1 MKNDIKTHKNVLN
14 FSSRELLLNANSEL
28 ISQLQDRLKAKRF
41 RPQEGDSIKL
51 AYMRVFIQALTLQN
65 AILRD
70 SELEELQDRIK
81 ALEEAGTC

>member
-1 MKNDIKTHKNVLN
+1 MKTDNRSPCEPFK
-14 FSSRELLLNANSEL
+14 FSSRELLVSANSEI
-28 ISQLQDRLKAKRF
+28 ISQLHDRLKAKRF

>member
-1 MKNDIKTHKNVLN
+1 MKTDSNNPKDVLI
-14 FSSRELLLNANSEL
+14 FSSRELLISANSEM

>member
-1 MKNDIKTHKNVLN
+1 MKTDSKKTEDVLI
-14 FSSRELLLNANSEL
+14 FSSRELLVSANSEI
-28 ISQLQDRLKAKRF
+28 ISQLHDRLKAKRF

>member
-1 MKNDIKTHKNVLN
+1 MKTDNRNPDEPFK
-14 FSSRELLLNANSEL
+14 FSSRELLISANSEL
-28 ISQLQDRLKAKRF
+28 ISQLHDRLKAKRF
-41 RPQEGDSIKL
+41 RPQEGDGIKL

-70 SELEELQDRIK
+70 SELEELQERIK

>member
-1 MKNDIKTHKNVLN
+1 MKNDIKTHKNALN
-14 FSSRELLLNANSEL
+14 FSSRESLLNANSEM
-28 ISQLQDRLKAKRF
+28 ISQLHDRLKAKRF
-41 RPQEGDSIKL
+41 RLQEGDSIKL

>member
-1 MKNDIKTHKNVLN
+1 MKTDSNNPKDVLI
-14 FSSRELLLNANSEL
+14 FSSRELLISANSEL

-65 AILRD
+65 TILRD
-70 SELEELQDRIK
+70 AEIEDLQERIK
-81 ALEEAGTC
+81 ALEEAGTR